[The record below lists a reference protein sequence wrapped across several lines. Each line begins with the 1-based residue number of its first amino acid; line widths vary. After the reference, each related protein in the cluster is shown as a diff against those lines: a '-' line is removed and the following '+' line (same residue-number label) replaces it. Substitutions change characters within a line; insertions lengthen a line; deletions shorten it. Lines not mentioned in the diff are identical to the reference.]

1 MEGHAPA
8 GSQDQVRAWRGSLP
22 GGFLRPGE
30 AHNPWRTL
38 GTRYVYENPWISVR
52 EDEVIRPDGHPGIYG
67 VVHYKNTAVG
77 ILPIEDGHVYLVGQY
92 RYPLERYS
100 WEIPE
105 GGCPEG
111 EDPLQAAR
119 RELKEETGLEA
130 DRWEKLGEAD
140 LSNSVADERAVWYLA
155 TGLVPGDQQP
165 EGTEVLGVRRVPLE
179 EALAM
184 ARDGRMRDALS
195 QLALLGY
202 AAGRADGKRA

>member
-1 MEGHAPA
+1 MSADET
-8 GSQDQVRAWRGSLP
+8 L
-22 GGFLRPGE
+22 
-30 AHNPWRTL
+30 NPWRVL
-38 GTRYVYENPWISVR
+38 GSRPVYENDWISVR
-52 EDEVIRPDGHPGIYG
+52 EDEVVRPDGAPGIYG

-77 ILPIEDGHVYLVGQY
+77 VLPVEDGHVYLVGQY

-130 DRWEKLGEAD
+130 GRWEKLGEAD
-140 LSNSVADERAVWYLA
+140 LSNSVADERAVWFLA
-155 TGLVPGDQQP
+155 TALVPGEQQP
-165 EGTEVLGVRRVPLE
+165 EGTEVLGVRRVPLG
-179 EALAM
+179 EAIEM

-202 AAGRADGKRA
+202 AVGRTNGDPS

>member
-1 MEGHAPA
+1 MN
-8 GSQDQVRAWRGSLP
+8 
-22 GGFLRPGE
+22 PGE

-38 GTRYVYENPWISVR
+38 RTRPVYENPWISVR
-52 EDEVIRPDGHPGIYG
+52 EDEVVRPDGNPGIYG

-77 ILPIEDGHVYLVGQY
+77 VLPVEDGHVYLVGQY

-111 EDPLQAAR
+111 EKPLQAAR
-119 RELKEETGLEA
+119 RELREETGLRAE
-130 DRWEKLGEAD
+130 RWEKLGEAD
-140 LSNSVADERAVWYLA
+140 LSNSVADERAVWFLA
-155 TGLVPGDQQP
+155 TGLSAGEQRP

-184 ARDGRMRDALS
+184 ALDGRMRDALS

-202 AAGRADGKRA
+202 AARLDGSRT